1 MSDIAAFLICQ
12 LVRRLS
18 IPESSKGVT
27 GLVTQGP
34 TPVEVVD
41 YVEGKAGQAVQQAR
55 EGQVQDEQGH
65 VPVNVKRKSEKII
78 VW

>member
-1 MSDIAAFLICQ
+1 M
-12 LVRRLS
+12 VRQS
-18 IPESSKGVT
+18 IPESSKDVT

-41 YVEGKAGQAVQQAR
+41 DVEGKAGQAVQQVR

-78 VW
+78 V